1 MDEKVKISF
10 DKEYKIRVLE
20 AAKFERGEELEKECS
35 SFTEKISTFNEKVN
49 TLVNILEDH
58 ANRIDTQKLRAIG
71 LRIATEHEADQRKI
85 QKRGIEMMI
94 NEKRAQL
101 DRYNMQ
107 LQALQR
113 IEAEQKAALEKIS
126 SS

>member
-58 ANRIDTQKLRAIG
+58 ANRIDTQKLRVTS
-71 LRIATEHEADQRKI
+71 LELEKLKRKI
-85 QKRGIEMMI
+85 RLTNSHHQTR
-94 NEKRAQL
+94 RL
-101 DRYNMQ
+101 DC
-107 LQALQR
+107 
-113 IEAEQKAALEKIS
+113 E
-126 SS
+126 